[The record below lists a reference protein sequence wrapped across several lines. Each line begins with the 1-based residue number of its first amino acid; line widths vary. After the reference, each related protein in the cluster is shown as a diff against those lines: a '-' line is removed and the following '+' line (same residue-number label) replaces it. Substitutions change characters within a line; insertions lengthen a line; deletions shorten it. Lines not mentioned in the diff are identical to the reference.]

1 MKCVLFESLILFIIL
16 QCKVK
21 MHPLKKWLKA
31 MNETDPDLPGEEPL
45 RHFKKC
51 LLKIGVHIDRKF
63 ADNSETENHRK
74 WNK

>member
-1 MKCVLFESLILFIIL
+1 
-16 QCKVK
+16 
-21 MHPLKKWLKA
+21 MHPVKKWLKA

-51 LLKIGVHIDRKF
+51 LLKIGVHIDRKL
-63 ADNSETENHRK
+63 AENSETENHRK